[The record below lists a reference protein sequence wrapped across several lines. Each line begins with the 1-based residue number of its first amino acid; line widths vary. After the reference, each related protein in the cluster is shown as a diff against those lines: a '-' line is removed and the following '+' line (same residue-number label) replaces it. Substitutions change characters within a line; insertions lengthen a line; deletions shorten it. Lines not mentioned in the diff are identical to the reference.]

1 MPIHKVPVVH
11 KFGIISHS
19 QRLELQERLLRQGL
33 DQTVSTHR
41 MQTVTRNPLEVTEGF
56 INQYNDTTDYKE
68 KEKLDDK
75 ARKMMLRIRRRT
87 GLKDGGVGDHVNL
100 PMAWSELAMLAQC
113 KGKVQEECL
122 EVLITSLDQAPLSA
136 HHIPSLFFLAETTLY
151 WLRTDAVNQ
160 PFLRTAELKLLKMG
174 QLTFTRLLYH
184 QLVGHLEGQAEFK
197 NRLVT
202 YLDGFSECQEAYS
215 PYPGAH
221 LALRF
226 ISEVGRIVIGRQA
239 VDPGELKEGDK
250 GPTPDARH
258 KTPQPRTLTREQTFM
273 STAPTSGGVHD
284 VSPTLWHALDVWR
297 CVNNNSQGLK
307 QALHGLAECGM
318 GLANESWLDGV
329 CAVNIVAEA
338 ARQNVRALRTLQDL
352 GRGLDPNVAPAAPT
366 PEDFHSFELDLSE
379 PADSL
384 KSEPHLMEDITGE
397 DTEPELLGVGTSRR
411 RRRRS
416 RRGYESG
423 TDVSATSVNKS
434 VSVTAV
440 ASTPP
445 DRHVMSFT
453 SESGPQSRLSHI
465 SAGSEPVT
473 EPEISSRDS
482 LDSAGGIM
490 RHPGIEALKHDGID
504 TTDSDLEP
512 GEDSEIEPTEDNVLQ
527 DSSGDKNG
535 SLEDLD
541 MKITEM
547 DLNRATQSAPGGML
561 PLKKPIRKSLRS
573 HDMHRQMG
581 SQHMASQSEGPTQ
594 ESAEV
599 IPDTAHHAEMGS
611 EFPEGRGTPASERLT
626 FANLPLPEVPGIA
639 GWRWE
644 VAYVFT
650 EALGYVALHGITS
663 QIQKLALVGIK
674 NPSELVPPDY
684 NSACTESAGL
694 LDLAEFN
701 PQYEVEE
708 EAVELPDW
716 MWRVRYGAVQSLVKV
731 GRCCQADKTKEGLR
745 TAVWGMLVR
754 VQSQEQD
761 VRVMEAFK
769 VGQVEAEVETSQ
781 HNESVP
787 RSSTIFAKMAAS
799 LAEIYLPPLPAV
811 TPRTARGPLTAR
823 SHPPRSRSVPVT
835 PSPGKHPVRTSLR
848 EDILLHVATYEPPVD
863 YNTRTSFDLRRIVE
877 DQWRKELQ
885 EREEEEEKQRQ
896 TELEERQKEEI
907 REQKEKE
914 ERKAQKLGKKPT
926 GKKGESTTTVK

>member
-1 MPIHKVPVVH
+1 MPIHKVPIVH

-19 QRLELQERLLRQGL
+19 QRVELQERLLRQSL

-41 MQTVTRNPLEVTEGF
+41 MQTVNRNPLEVTEGF
-56 INQYNDTTDYKE
+56 IHQYNDATDYKE
-68 KEKLDDK
+68 KERLDDK
-75 ARKMMLRIRRRT
+75 ARKMLLRIRRRT
-87 GLKDGGVGDHVNL
+87 GLKDGGIGDHVNL

-184 QLVGHLEGQAEFK
+184 HLVGHLEGQAEFK

-226 ISEVGRIVIGRQA
+226 ISEVGRIIIGRQA

-250 GPTPDARH
+250 GPTPDAR
-258 KTPQPRTLTREQTFM
+258 KQTPLPRALTREQTFT
-273 STAPTSGGVHD
+273 STVPTSGGVHD

-297 CVNNNSQGLK
+297 CVNNNSRGLK

-329 CAVNIVAEA
+329 CAINIVAEA
-338 ARQNVRALRTLQDL
+338 SRQNVRALRTLQDL
-352 GRGLDPNVAPAAPT
+352 ARGMDPNIAPTAPT
-366 PEDFHSFELDLSE
+366 PDEYHSFELDLSE

-384 KSEPHLMEDITGE
+384 KSEPHLGEDITGE
-397 DTEPELLGVGTSRR
+397 DTEPELLGVGRSRR

-434 VSVTAV
+434 VSVTAI

-453 SESGPQSRLSHI
+453 SESGPSRLSHI

-490 RHPGIEALKHDGID
+490 RHPGIQALKHDGID

-512 GEDSEIEPTEDNVLQ
+512 GEDSEIEPSQDNVLQ
-527 DSSGDKNG
+527 DSSGKTDERNG
-535 SLEDLD
+535 FNDDLD
-541 MKITEM
+541 VKITEM

-561 PLKKPIRKSLRS
+561 PLKKPIRKSLHS
-573 HDMHRQMG
+573 HDMHRPMG
-581 SQHMASQSEGPTQ
+581 SQPMASLAEGQTQ

-611 EFPEGRGTPASERLT
+611 EFPEGRDTAASEKLT

-650 EALGYVALHGITS
+650 EALGYVSLHGITS
-663 QIQKLALVGIK
+663 QIQKLALVGVK
-674 NPSELVPPDY
+674 NPSELVPSDY

-731 GRCCQADKTKEGLR
+731 GRCCQADKTKEGVR

-781 HNESVP
+781 HEENLP
-787 RSSTIFAKMAAS
+787 RSSTIFAKMAHS
-799 LAEIYLPPLPAV
+799 LAEIYLPPLAAE
-811 TPRTARGPLTAR
+811 TPRTARGTFTAR
-823 SHPPRSRSVPVT
+823 SQPPRSRSVPT
-835 PSPGKHPVRTSLR
+835 PTPGKHPIRTSLR

-885 EREEEEEKQRQ
+885 EREEEEEKQKQ
-896 TELEERQKEEI
+896 KELEEQQKEEI

-914 ERKAQKLGKKPT
+914 ERKAKKLGKKAN
-926 GKKGESTTTVK
+926 GKKN